1 MLFRSVSQSR
11 YRYDLFGWY
20 IGIGT
25 GKRTTDIAPT
35 NTSVDDTEGQPRSNW
50 TGYEWIELPYAQQ
63 PEPFI
68 AVCPVPE
75 VVTPRQAKLALL
87 QAGLLDEVEAGIEAI
102 ADPIT
107 KRIAKL
113 DWNEA
118 NEFRRDWPLLNQLAA
133 GMGIT
138 DGQLDELFR
147 VAAGII

>member
-1 MLFRSVSQSR
+1 MK
-11 YRYDLFGWY
+11 YA
-20 IGIGT
+20 IIENGIVV
-25 GKRTTDIAPT
+25 
-35 NTSVDDTEGQPRSNW
+35 N
-50 TGYEWIELPYAQQ
+50 
-63 PEPFI
+63 I
-68 AVCPVPE
+68 AVSNAPLAANWVDGSGAQIGDEYVGGEFVRPEVIDPVPE
-75 VVTPRQAKLALL
+75 SVTRRQAKVALL

-113 DWNEA
+113 DWSEA

-147 VAAGII
+147 AAARII